1 MTLQFVP
8 GTTVSAKDTVVN
20 KTVPRP
26 IEFSSLMRETEELT
40 GTNNR
45 IVNAVEADSFKCSR
59 SIWVHTVFS
68 QGRVL
73 GGFGVSAE
81 TRKDSGNWLDR
92 NLRKKGIQVERRM
105 LIQPGRQRVGVL
117 VRLREK

>member
-1 MTLQFVP
+1 MP

-20 KTVPRP
+20 KTVPCP
-26 IEFSSLMRETEELT
+26 IGILSLMRETEELT
-40 GTNNR
+40 GTNDNR

-92 NLRKKGIQVERRM
+92 NLRKKGIQVREKNVD
-105 LIQPGRQRVGVL
+105 PAGRQWEFL
-117 VRLREK
+117 